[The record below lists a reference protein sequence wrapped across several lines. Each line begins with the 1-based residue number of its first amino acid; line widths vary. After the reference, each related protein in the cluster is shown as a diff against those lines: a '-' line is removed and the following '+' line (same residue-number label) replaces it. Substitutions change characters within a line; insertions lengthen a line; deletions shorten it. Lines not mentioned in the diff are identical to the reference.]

1 MDVPSPLFVFMEFQ
15 GWNQLPLKHYWNIG
29 YHASSVTAMMSEL
42 PSRLI
47 LALKR
52 LVDLLDDMANE
63 SSKLREILR
72 FTGNGIQGSD
82 FRQRYV
88 ERLVTSLIETEKYS
102 AWEEETNF
110 GIMEFTF
117 DSTNQIRNHF
127 FVNSKAANFWKLS
140 QKEIIECIGENCLP
154 VPLPALDWIS
164 WFALYLATYF
174 IDTAAQFLR
183 FVLNGQAYLVC
194 VTTFK
199 TRDSLGRISEVVL
212 FRPSICFHLTLSY
225 HPYSSGVLADKVSA
239 SRSNFR
245 GVRRR
250 GRAVAELLPPDTDR
264 RLALRTATAR
274 RRAAGRCPDNRVT
287 FRDSGRA
294 RRTRPGIGL
303 SRGRTRHHR
312 TSASI
317 ERRRRHVLP
326 LVAACAALCVAGASS
341 SRVQPQRVRIR
352 QGEPPGHLY
361 GPQPA
366 GAGSCSPNFEHSRF
380 VERPAARLPA
390 NNPPLNRAAGRLRNH
405 PKTKKVQCNCRIY
418 VGVHSVDAEPRLRA
432 ASAGRNHQRLSS
444 HRPLCRTPPPRGD
457 AAPRTGKASRAP
469 THSLAQSRRHQARK
483 FAEGGCE
490 D

>member
-199 TRDSLGRISEVVL
+199 ARDSLGRISEVVL

-225 HPYSSGVLADKVSA
+225 SFSSLGSFLFS
-239 SRSNFR
+239 SSFSFS
-245 GVRRR
+245 
-250 GRAVAELLPPDTDR
+250 LSSYLSFP
-264 RLALRTATAR
+264 
-274 RRAAGRCPDNRVT
+274 
-287 FRDSGRA
+287 
-294 RRTRPGIGL
+294 IGL
-303 SRGRTRHHR
+303 LTGKFILHR
-312 TSASI
+312 SSND
-317 ERRRRHVLP
+317 P
-326 LVAACAALCVAGASS
+326 LGD
-341 SRVQPQRVRIR
+341 
-352 QGEPPGHLY
+352 
-361 GPQPA
+361 
-366 GAGSCSPNFEHSRF
+366 
-380 VERPAARLPA
+380 
-390 NNPPLNRAAGRLRNH
+390 LNRIG
-405 PKTKKVQCNCRIY
+405 C
-418 VGVHSVDAEPRLRA
+418 VGHQSVPFPIDP
-432 ASAGRNHQRLSS
+432 
-444 HRPLCRTPPPRGD
+444 HRKYNIINILN
-457 AAPRTGKASRAP
+457 S
-469 THSLAQSRRHQARK
+469 
-483 FAEGGCE
+483 
-490 D
+490 